1 MIDVNVAARQLA
13 NPRFTRDIA
22 AAMAGSGMGVGRIAV
37 ELTETELIRDPEAVG
52 RSLEALRKVGLRVFI
67 DDFGTAYASM
77 SYLVN
82 FPVDGLKID
91 RQFVQDLDSAG
102 GPGRALVASMV
113 GLARELGIW
122 AVAEGVETEAQAE
135 ALRRLGCAYAQGFLF
150 SRPIPADDVVPLLRA
165 GVVDVSATG
174 FETHRRRVAAG

>member
-1 MIDVNVAARQLA
+1 M
-13 NPRFTRDIA
+13 
-22 AAMAGSGMGVGRIAV
+22 
-37 ELTETELIRDPEAVG
+37 
-52 RSLEALRKVGLRVFI
+52 LRVFI

>member
-1 MIDVNVAARQLA
+1 L
-13 NPRFTRDIA
+13 
-22 AAMAGSGMGVGRIAV
+22 
-37 ELTETELIRDPEAVG
+37 
-52 RSLEALRKVGLRVFI
+52 LRVFI

-165 GVVDVSATG
+165 GVVDVSTAR